1 MTTTL
6 WASFAA
12 GLLFAIGLGVG
23 GMTQPAKVIGFLDVA
38 GRWDPTLALVMAA
51 ALAVYAPL
59 HALIMR
65 RATPLYGERFE
76 LSTRRDIDAALL
88 LGAVL
93 FGAGWGLAGFCPG
106 PAVVSLAG
114 GRPAALVFF
123 TGMLAA
129 MAAYRRLA
137 RPRRPRGLVPHR
149 ADG

>member
-1 MTTTL
+1 MTATL
-6 WASFAA
+6 CASFAA
-12 GLLFAIGLGVG
+12 GLLFAIGLGIG
-23 GMTQPAKVIGFLDVA
+23 GMTQPARVIGFLDVA
-38 GRWDPTLALVMAA
+38 GSWDPTLALVMAG

-65 RATPLYGERFE
+65 RSAPLRAERFE
-76 LSTRRDIDAALL
+76 VSRRRDIDAALL

-114 GRPAALVFF
+114 GRPAALVFAAS
-123 TGMLAA
+123 MVAA

-137 RPRRPRGLVPHR
+137 RPRRLRGLVPHR